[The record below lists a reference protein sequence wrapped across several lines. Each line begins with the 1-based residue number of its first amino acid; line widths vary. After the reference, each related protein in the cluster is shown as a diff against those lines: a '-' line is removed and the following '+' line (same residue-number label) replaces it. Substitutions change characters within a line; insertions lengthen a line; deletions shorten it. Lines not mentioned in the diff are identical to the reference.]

1 MSFDFELY
9 FWIAAGIAGV
19 ITFVILWLLAKKN
32 SENYVDWIAEEAR
45 NKK

>member
-9 FWIAAGIAGV
+9 FWIVAAIAAV

-32 SENYVDWIAEEAR
+32 AETYLDWDA
-45 NKK
+45 